1 MKRVLMAFL
10 ILVLALS
17 VLSANTLTVRLI
29 NGTAEV
35 RHGVSEEWKSVAVGD
50 VLRPEDTIRTGER
63 SSLVLMVGTSR
74 VTISE
79 MTMVDMV
86 DFRQMSRE
94 DFMLRLAME
103 DILAVPGRSDDKITL
118 PSATVLHGS
127 QNRNSNSIQTKFSP
141 ASTMLLRG
149 AKLLFDYGYVATS
162 VLRLKSSMALYPE
175 MKSSIDALTTLAIGY
190 EKMNL
195 ENEAKG
201 VYLSMLSNDL
211 TDSVR
216 KKVESSIERLKSK
229 K

>member
-1 MKRVLMAFL
+1 MKRVLMVFL

-17 VLSANTLTVRLI
+17 VLSANTLTVRSM

-63 SSLVLMVGTSR
+63 SSLVLTVGTMR
-74 VTISE
+74 VSIPE
-79 MTMVDMV
+79 MTMVDMI

-127 QNRNSNSIQTKFSP
+127 RNGNSNTNQSKFSP
-141 ASTMLLRG
+141 APTMLFHG

-162 VLRLKSSMALYPE
+162 ILRLKSTMALYPE
-175 MKSSIDALTTLAIGY
+175 MKSNIDALMTLAVGY

-201 VYLSMLSNDL
+201 VYLSMQSNDL
-211 TDSVR
+211 SDPVR